1 LIIPIDEQPLIALA
15 DDDTESARSL
25 LRTLAELGSRRV
37 KWHGDAERSLKLF
50 AESFSD
56 DPARWPSLIV
66 VDLKAA
72 PSANVDFIGALKAM
86 MPEVAAPATGP
97 LIVAM
102 APSLERETRTRL
114 IDAGAAA
121 VFERHAEPVA
131 YQQEVANLIG
141 FLDRHLAQVSAIA
154 FETDDDDLMAAEP
167 AQRAGEFPPFDLEQG
182 TE

>member
-1 LIIPIDEQPLIALA
+1 MIIPIDEQPLIALA

-86 MPEVAAPATGP
+86 MPEVAAPATAP
-97 LIVAM
+97 LVVAM
-102 APSLERETRTRL
+102 APNLERETRTRL

-121 VFERHAEPVA
+121 VFERHSEPVA

-141 FLDRHLAQVSAIA
+141 FLDRHLAQVSAVA
-154 FETDDDDLMAAEP
+154 FEIDDGSSAPADLE
-167 AQRAGEFPPFDLEQG
+167 QRANGFPSLDLEQG